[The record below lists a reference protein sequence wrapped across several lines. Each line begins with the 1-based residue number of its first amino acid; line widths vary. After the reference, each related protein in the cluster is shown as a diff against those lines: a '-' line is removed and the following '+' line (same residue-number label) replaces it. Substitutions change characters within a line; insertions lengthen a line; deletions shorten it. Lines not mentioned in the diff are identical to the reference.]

1 MDAPPDMKTSRPRWK
16 LYLLDVAALGVLFV
30 GRASFADHYH
40 VPSGS
45 MEPTLA
51 IKDHLAV
58 DKRAYGLRIP
68 LTHTWLTESEPLR
81 GDVVVFD
88 SPIDG
93 KVMVKRLVG
102 MPGDRIAFDGE
113 ALVLN
118 GQRVAQ
124 EQTEDGARL
133 ELLPGAK
140 HALHPEPDQGPGMD
154 ELEIP
159 PRHYLVL
166 GDHRGNSADSRVW
179 GLLPRENLLGRVV
192 AVLYSSREGLSGGER
207 WWIPMSTDEGT
218 GVDPRLT
225 R

>member
-1 MDAPPDMKTSRPRWK
+1 MGSAADTKHQRPRWK
-16 LYLLDVAALGVLFV
+16 LYLLDVIALGVLFV

-68 LTHTWLTESEPLR
+68 LTHTWLTESEPQR

-102 MPGDRIAFDGE
+102 LPGDRIAFDGE

-140 HALHPEPDQGPGMD
+140 HALHPEPYQGPGMD
-154 ELEIP
+154 EVVIP

-179 GLLPRENLLGRVV
+179 GLLPRENLLGRVA

-218 GVDPRLT
+218 RVDPRLT